1 MWGLPPSLN
10 SNLYHYVAQSRL
22 YQIRIASY
30 RGFLLLREPWRSPA
44 FSFEIDLTSYYTIYL
59 DLFAHLFLNS

>member
-1 MWGLPPSLN
+1 MWGLHPSLN

-44 FSFEIDLTSYYTIYL
+44 FSFEIDLNKLLY
-59 DLFAHLFLNS
+59 HLFRSLCSLVSK